1 MSKEDERVMVV
12 KADKLFQAGIWEGF
26 REMDEKKFL
35 DFVDK
40 NREFL
45 DRRNAEIDET
55 FQQIIAQIILKVGD
69 KIFLHRIPQTGSES
83 RLHEMWPIF
92 LGGHINDTDE
102 NIIKASEREFSE
114 EVDYK
119 GRILSRRFWG
129 VVKLHDNPVNKV
141 HIGMVWIFEGDS
153 EDVGITG
160 DDGILDGRFVK
171 IKDLDNYL
179 DKMTYWSR
187 VVTPYL
193 IKKFS

>member
-12 KADKLFQAGIWEGF
+12 KADKMFPGGIWEGF
-26 REMDEKKFL
+26 REMDEKEFL

-83 RLHEMWPIF
+83 RLHEMLPIF

-119 GRILSRRFWG
+119 GRIF
-129 VVKLHDNPVNKV
+129 LHQRLFINAN
-141 HIGMVWIFEGDS
+141 
-153 EDVGITG
+153 
-160 DDGILDGRFVK
+160 ILCQ
-171 IKDLDNYL
+171 
-179 DKMTYWSR
+179 
-187 VVTPYL
+187 
-193 IKKFS
+193 